1 MFYCLYNGHA
11 DITGMVDE
19 NGKLS
24 EKYYYDEW
32 GLETETL
39 KYGDVT
45 GDGNV
50 NINDYSLLKKYILEE
65 SSELTSVQ
73 SIVSDLNSDGTVDV
87 HDSNILK
94 QIVLKSVRYCPA
106 DENRDGFINEK
117 SNIKY
122 AGYFY
127 DGETG
132 LYYLNARFY
141 DPETAR
147 FIQEDSYNGEIN
159 DPLSLN
165 LYTYSHN
172 NPISYYD
179 PTGHSIKDVF
189 NTMAEK
195 IESAKKTVKKAA
207 KKVVNKVKE
216 ASEEYQENWL
226 IGYEQL
232 KESGMFGKM
241 FASYSEG
248 VVVSLNNTK
257 TGAIK
262 FVDDP
267 FGTLNETVNYFLAD
281 PLKNNPIA
289 GVLGYYTNI
298 AKASYAHDWDV

>member
-1 MFYCLYNGHA
+1 MANKKYYTYEYDSVIFETDAQNPENQVWNVNGINLISRQINGEMFYCLYNGHA

-19 NGKLS
+19 TGKLS

-147 FIQEDSYNGEIN
+147 FIQEDSYNREIN

-165 LYTYSHN
+165 LYS
-172 NPISYYD
+172 
-179 PTGHSIKDVF
+179 
-189 NTMAEK
+189 
-195 IESAKKTVKKAA
+195 
-207 KKVVNKVKE
+207 
-216 ASEEYQENWL
+216 
-226 IGYEQL
+226 
-232 KESGMFGKM
+232 
-241 FASYSEG
+241 
-248 VVVSLNNTK
+248 
-257 TGAIK
+257 
-262 FVDDP
+262 
-267 FGTLNETVNYFLAD
+267 
-281 PLKNNPIA
+281 
-289 GVLGYYTNI
+289 
-298 AKASYAHDWDV
+298 